1 MANSARLLAT
11 NSLSNPVLQ
20 VGHGLVK
27 GKVVRLSAGSF
38 IAAQADTEAHAQV
51 VGMVSGVADVDHIFV
66 MQEGFISGLSGLVA
80 NTLYYLSPSSSG
92 DLTSSIPTGGT
103 QAVLPCFI
111 AYTTTSGYFFGS
123 VGHVPYVPIN
133 GGIMTGLLQLSGD
146 PVGPLDAVTKEYAD
160 TISAGLTVKPAVV
173 ATSTANLTA
182 AYANGAGGVGATLTN
197 TGAMAAF
204 STDGVSPALNDRVL
218 VAFQT
223 AQEENGIYT
232 LTTVGSG
239 AVNWVLTRATD
250 YDTNVEIQP
259 GNLVPVTQGTL
270 YAQTSWLQ
278 SATVTVV
285 GTDPIL
291 FSQFTASPSTF
302 AKKELNNL
310 SGVSINSALPPDTD
324 NSYDLG
330 TLTARW
336 QDIYALTLNSG
347 GIAANTLNI
356 RGYNPT
362 AVTYT
367 DFLTITSNNPPT
379 ASLNSAVTATTQAAN
394 DNSTKIS
401 TTAYADTLGALK
413 ANVSLNNLS
422 AVAINTSLLPGAD
435 NTIDAGDGTHR
446 YRQIYSAG
454 LSTGHTAADA
464 LNIGAWDVDGA
475 AFTAFITLTANNTPT
490 CSLASAV
497 TATTQ
502 AANDNSTRIATT
514 AYVDASAASGA
525 PTNATYITQT
535 PNAGLSAEQAL
546 SLLTTGLMKNTTAT
560 GVVSIA
566 AAGTDY
572 VDPATTITI
581 AGTANEI
588 TSSAGAQD
596 LSTNRTWTLSLPAAL
611 TFTGKTIT
619 GGALSG
625 MSATTFTFTTGSI
638 GTAVTAVTQAP
649 STNNTTIATTA
660 YTDAAV
666 AAGGSG
672 ANTALSN
679 LAAVAINTTLLS
691 DTDNT
696 DDLGT
701 ATVRWANIYGLTH
714 RTGTGA
720 GNTMILQARDVDGA
734 AWVDFIT
741 LTANNTPTCALASDV
756 TATTQAA
763 SNNSTKIATTA
774 YVDAAVG
781 GGSITIGKAF
791 AMALLFGR

>member
-20 VGHGLVK
+20 VGHGLIK

-38 IAAQADTEAHAQV
+38 VEALADTEANAQV
-51 VGMVSGVADVDHIFV
+51 VGMVSGVADADHIFV
-66 MQEGFISGLSGLVA
+66 MQEGFISDLSGLVA

-92 DLTSSIPTGGT
+92 DLTSTIPTGGT

-146 PVGPLDAVTKEYAD
+146 PFGPLDAVTKQYAD
-160 TISAGLTVKPAVV
+160 TISAGLTVKTAVVV
-173 ATSTANLTA
+173 ATTANLTA
-182 AYANGAGGVGATLTN
+182 TYNNLGGVGDTLTN
-197 TGAMAAF
+197 SGAMAAF
-204 STDGVSPALNDRVL
+204 SADGVSPSLNDRVL
-218 VAFQT
+218 VPFQT

-250 YDTNVEIQP
+250 YDTNFEIQP
-259 GNLVPVTQGTL
+259 GNLIPVTQGTL

-285 GTDPIL
+285 GTDPII

-302 AKKELNNL
+302 AKKELDNL
-310 SGVSINSALPPDTD
+310 SGVAINTTLVSDTD
-324 NSYDLG
+324 ITDDLG
-330 TLTARW
+330 TQAIRWRNVYTQTIQTGDTA
-336 QDIYALTLNSG
+336 
-347 GIAANTLNI
+347 
-356 RGYNPT
+356 
-362 AVTYT
+362 
-367 DFLTITSNNPPT
+367 
-379 ASLNSAVTATTQAAN
+379 
-394 DNSTKIS
+394 
-401 TTAYADTLGALK
+401 ADTLS
-413 ANVSLNNLS
+413 V
-422 AVAINTSLLPGAD
+422 
-435 NTIDAGDGTHR
+435 
-446 YRQIYSAG
+446 
-454 LSTGHTAADA
+454 
-464 LNIGAWDVDGA
+464 GAWDVDGA
-475 AFTAFITLTANNTPT
+475 AFVPFLTFTANNTPTGVIASAMTATTQAPGTNTTQLATTAFAAALGALKANVELNNLSSVAINTTLVSDTDVTDDLGTQAIRWRNVYAQTLQTGDTATDSLSIGAWDVDGASLTTFILLTAANTPT

-546 SLLTTGLMKNTTAT
+546 SLLTTGLMKNTTTT
-560 GVVSIA
+560 GVISIA

-572 VDPATTITI
+572 VAPATTITV
-581 AGTANEI
+581 AGTPNEI

-596 LSTNRTWTLSLPAAL
+596 LSANRTWTLSLPAAL